1 MAGHG
6 LYEYEEDNDYEEE
19 PQGDEAATE
28 SAGLEYARGLQLPNR

>member
-19 PQGDEAATE
+19 GDEAATE